1 MSSTTSTR
9 DIGMA
14 DVSFEVF
21 GKVRGKGRPRF
32 TRGGRPYTPKATR
45 DYERAIRE
53 AFENANGRPP
63 EPFSGPIAVCIMTYR
78 QLPNSAPKSVIS
90 EQDTHKPDIDNVAK
104 IVLDAL
110 NGVAWKDD
118 AQVVSL
124 TVSKLNRTRSPEMM
138 SVSITEHNCFGEEK
152 K

>member
-1 MSSTTSTR
+1 
-9 DIGMA
+9 MA